1 MTRFSYARTLLL
13 GARLGRKRT
22 ISAGLLGFAV
32 TLLWGYRV
40 VFIYGPLTLLLAL
53 GCMLAVRR
61 GEAVTQSARLGKFR
75 SSWPV

>member
-1 MTRFSYARTLLL
+1 LATTDR
-13 GARLGRKRT
+13 
-22 ISAGLLGFAV
+22 AV
-32 TLLWGYRV
+32 AFWGYRV

-61 GEAVTQSARLGKFR
+61 GEAVTQPARLGKFQ